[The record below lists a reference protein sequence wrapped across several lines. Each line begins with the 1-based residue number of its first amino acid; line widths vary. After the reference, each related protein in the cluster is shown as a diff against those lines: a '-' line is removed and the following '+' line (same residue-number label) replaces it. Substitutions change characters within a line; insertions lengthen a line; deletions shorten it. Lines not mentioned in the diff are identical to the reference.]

1 MCSKEI
7 TIVNPTGIHARP
19 ASELVVKA
27 GSYDSKIT
35 LRRLDDEDDSE
46 YNVKSIVMLLALGLS
61 KGERALLTAKGPD
74 EEKAVEELAA
84 FIEGL
89 KE

>member
-1 MCSKEI
+1 MYSKEI

-27 GSYDSKIT
+27 GQYESKVT
-35 LRRLDDEDDSE
+35 LRRLDDEDDE
-46 YNVKSIVMLLALGLS
+46 DYNAKSIVMLLALGLS
-61 KGERALLTAKGPD
+61 KGERALLSAEGPD
-74 EEKAVEELAA
+74 EEKAVEEIAE
-84 FIEGL
+84 FIQGL